1 MAAVP
6 REKNIPIQPA
16 GYVLVPAATI
26 GGLSMILAGGLD
38 LLGFLGRMNAG
49 IARGVSRGQAE
60 NFPQRLPEAAIWLA
74 AGLFAFVLAAAI
86 LATRGHG
93 RRLVLWVTAV
103 FLVAAWAPVLSLAA
117 YFPGIA
123 APWIATLWSGVCA
136 LVYAANHRMAC
147 DASPRANR
155 QQLPPPA
162 DDPR

>member
-74 AGLFAFVLAAAI
+74 AGLFAFGLAAGVVGDGGVFGGGVGAGAQSGRVFSRHCRA
-86 LATRGHG
+86 LDRHPVVRRVRAGLRRQSPHG
-93 RRLVLWVTAV
+93 LRRI
-103 FLVAAWAPVLSLAA
+103 AP
-117 YFPGIA
+117 
-123 APWIATLWSGVCA
+123 
-136 LVYAANHRMAC
+136 
-147 DASPRANR
+147 R
-155 QQLPPPA
+155 QPPA
-162 DDPR
+162 STPARR